1 MHLAIH
7 KSVPDVSPHFL
18 LSQADVSII
27 SHLDEV
33 RILFDLP

>member
-1 MHLAIH
+1 MQLALH

-18 LSQADVSII
+18 WSQADVSII
-27 SHLDEV
+27 SPLDEV